1 MKISIPKTKAAS
13 ASSLADLEKL
23 FGNKLPDSYLNFVKE
38 HDGARP
44 SANVFKVSENNNAGV
59 DEFIPAQ
66 ESIRIPHVVDGFPAH
81 ALAVARASGGNFVY
95 LAPTNFSVYFWDHEV
110 ENADIKL
117 ANSFGEFL
125 EKILPSDVS
134 QVKLKPGQVKRVWG
148 NPDFKPE
155 F

>member
-1 MKISIPKTKAAS
+1 MNTFIPKTKAAS
-13 ASSLADLEKL
+13 AASLAELEKL
-23 FGNKLPDSYLNFVKE
+23 FGRNLPKSYLNFVAE

-44 SANVFKVSENNNAGV
+44 SANVFKVGENNHAGV
-59 DEFIPAQ
+59 DEFIPVH
-66 ESIRIPHVVDGFPAH
+66 ESLRIPHVVDGFPAH

-95 LAPTNFSVYFWDHEV
+95 LEPTNYSVYFWDHEV
-110 ENADIKL
+110 ENADTKL
-117 ANSFGEFL
+117 ANSFDEFL
-125 EKILPSDVS
+125 EQIQASDVG